1 MIVLHT
7 QYIVCGRVCVWNQN
21 LCIFFQFVS
30 LRRHSFVC
38 ADEFVCFALSLFFCS
53 RPLLH
58 TLVYRHPNSLSR
70 PFPIACLMGP
80 FLLHPTPLNLPDIY
94 LF

>member
-38 ADEFVCFALSLFFCS
+38 ADEFVCFALSLFFARDCCYI
-53 RPLLH
+53 LLSIV
-58 TLVYRHPNSLSR
+58 TRTRCLVPSL
-70 PFPIACLMGP
+70 
-80 FLLHPTPLNLPDIY
+80 LLA
-94 LF
+94 